1 MGRILKLL
9 DDNYIRLVIVP
20 AKLYDRLQPLDVS
33 VNKFVKE
40 YLRKEAIINP
50 VSIQMSRCKLVH
62 VYV

>member
-40 YLRKEAIINP
+40 YLRKEAIISP